1 MKIAVDVSIQ
11 ETPYVTG
18 VERVQRDLLKALA
31 SIDTENE
38 YLLVSRKRVDLGFEM
53 PSKWRLLPVVGDS
66 VSYLWRERFVASL
79 LDKQKVDVFHSPVSA
94 TPILGKA
101 KKIATVHELPWVERN
116 ATALGRSEGG
126 RIQRGHRVWLFLNV
140 RYASRIV
147 AVSERTRENIL
158 SLYPNAADKVVVVP
172 NGVDG
177 RFHPAESAPPRGEF
191 LARFRIPDRPYLL
204 FVGTL
209 RRKKNLRL
217 LLQVFSELPEPER
230 SRCVLVLAGVRMP
243 TWPEFDRLLKS
254 KALQNRVF
262 LTGYV
267 TDGDLNVLY
276 HHARALVYPS
286 LFEGFG
292 LPPLEAM
299 ACGTPVVCSTGGAI
313 PEVVGAAALTF
324 APDQPARLGDAIL
337 RILRDDELCASLRTK
352 GLVHA
357 RKFAWEAT
365 ARRYLDLYRE
375 LAAPAPPSSPELPPR
390 AAAAG
395 A

>member
-1 MKIAVDVSIQ
+1 MRIAVDVSIQ

-31 SIDTENE
+31 RIDRDNE
-38 YLLVSRKRVDLGFEM
+38 YLLVSRKPVDLGFEL
-53 PSKWRLLPVVGDS
+53 PPKWRLSSVVGDG
-66 VSYLWRERFVASL
+66 VSYLWRERFAASL
-79 LDKQKVDVFHSPVSA
+79 LDRQKIDVFHSPVSA

-158 SLYPNAADKVVVVP
+158 SLYPNSADKVVVIK
-172 NGVDG
+172 NGVDA
-177 RFHPAESAPPRGEF
+177 RFAPIESPPPRGEF
-191 LARFRIPDRPYLL
+191 LARYRIPDRPYLL

-217 LLQVFSELPEPER
+217 LLEVFAKLPEPER
-230 SRCVLVLAGVRMP
+230 SRAVLVLAGVRMP

-254 KALQNRVF
+254 RALENRVF

-267 TDGDLNVLY
+267 TDHDLNVLY

-313 PEVVGAAALTF
+313 PEVVGNAALTF
-324 APDQPARLGDAIL
+324 APDQPARLGDALL
-337 RILRDDELCASLRTK
+337 RILRDDELCASLRKK
-352 GLVHA
+352 GFAHA
-357 RKFAWEAT
+357 KKFGWDDT

-375 LAAPAPPSSPELPPR
+375 LAAPAAPPPTRES
-390 AAAAG
+390 AAG